1 MSELI
6 AAAQT
11 IRGTLRTPTLPVRVA
26 EILQELIITGR
37 IPPGERIV
45 EEDLAKE
52 LGISR
57 TSLREAMIGL
67 ESEGLLTR
75 KEGRSRVIYQ

>member
-1 MSELI
+1 MSDLI

-11 IRGTLRTPTLPVRVA
+11 IRATLRTPTLPVRVA

-37 IPPGERIV
+37 IPPGARIV
-45 EEDLAKE
+45 EEELAKE

-57 TSLREAMIGL
+57 HDRIG
-67 ESEGLLTR
+67 ERRAANT
-75 KEGRSRVIYQ
+75 